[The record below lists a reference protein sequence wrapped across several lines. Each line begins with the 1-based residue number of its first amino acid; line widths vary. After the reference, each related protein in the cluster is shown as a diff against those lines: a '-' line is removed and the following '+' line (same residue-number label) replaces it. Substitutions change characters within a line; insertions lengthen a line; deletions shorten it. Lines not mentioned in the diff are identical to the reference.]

1 MENTNEGS
9 KDTIEQE
16 TATTNENKMTENSP
30 ESEIV
35 ENDAEQA
42 VTDKAAPVTVHPRG
56 QSDRRNHAQRGRGTE
71 RRSVQRHTA

>member
-16 TATTNENKMTENSP
+16 TATTNENKMTENSQ
-30 ESEIV
+30 ESGIV

-42 VTDKAAPVTVHPRG
+42 KL
-56 QSDRRNHAQRGRGTE
+56 RR
-71 RRSVQRHTA
+71 